1 MSLIFVPPN
10 SGLLAA
16 VRGNLSGFDLH
27 SLGETLVP
35 PLGLEVHSQWEEE
48 EVDRWGFIFA
58 AGLESMLAV
67 YPNTCGFPGFS
78 WSPLIFLCLLPSCI
92 PLSYKIPKTAVS

>member
-1 MSLIFVPPN
+1 MSLLSRAMSLIFIPPN

-16 VRGNLSGFDLH
+16 VCGNLSGFDLH

-35 PLGLEVHSQWEEE
+35 PLELEVHSQWEEE

-58 AGLESMLAV
+58 AGLESMLDI
-67 YPNTCGFPGFS
+67 YPKYLWFS
-78 WSPLIFLCLLPSCI
+78 WIFLVSFDFLMPSTQLHS
-92 PLSYKIPKTAVS
+92 PFL